1 VSASSLAERI
11 LAGEAPENVR
21 LAAARGAV
29 PLPATELLRL
39 QVLLRRDQD
48 ESVRR
53 AAQLSLG
60 RIPTSVLEALR
71 DTPETDEAVLE
82 YLLEERADLP
92 RELRRDL
99 AAHPS
104 TGTAT
109 LERLAARDQDPE
121 VLEALVANQQLL
133 RARPGVAAAL
143 GSNPALTSDQHR
155 RLRDLVEH
163 LPGAGAPPTPEK
175 EPEVIELPPADELP
189 SEAPAGDARA
199 AALPEG
205 LEPAKDP
212 RLAALGIDA
221 EVEAMLPVL
230 DLDVGELFSRSE
242 ILGGEELA
250 ADPEHCDAYHRI
262 LQLNAAQKLRL
273 ALFGTREERMIL
285 VRDTNRV
292 IAIASINN
300 PRLSEQEVELV
311 SVSRNVLEDVLLAIT
326 RRKDAM
332 KRYGVVHNLVRNPK
346 VPLPVS
352 MRLIPRLHDRDLKLL
367 IKNKNVAEGVRVNA
381 RKQMMAREKR
391 QKGVSFRKG
400 H

>member
-1 VSASSLAERI
+1 MSAGGLAERI

-39 QVLLRRDQD
+39 QVLLRRDENQA
-48 ESVRR
+48 VRR

-60 RIPTSVLEALR
+60 RIPASVLEALR
-71 DTPETDEAVLE
+71 DTRDTDEAVLE

-92 RELRRDL
+92 RGLRRDL
-99 AAHPS
+99 AAHPATS
-104 TGTAT
+104 TGT
-109 LERLAARDQDPE
+109 LERLAAREQDPE
-121 VLEALVANQQLL
+121 VLEALVANQRLL
-133 RARPGVAAAL
+133 RNHPSVAGAL
-143 GSNPALTSDQHR
+143 RGNPALTADLRR
-155 RLRDLVEH
+155 RLQDLSEH
-163 LPGAGAPPTPEK
+163 LPGTPTPPEEV
-175 EPEVIELPPADELP
+175 EPGVVELTPAEEALA
-189 SEAPAGDARA
+189 EAPAETAKA
-199 AALPEG
+199 PVLPEG
-205 LEPAKDP
+205 LAPAKDP
-212 RLAALGIDA
+212 KLAALGVDA

-230 DLDVGELFSRSE
+230 DLDVGELLSRSE
-242 ILGGEELA
+242 IQGGEELA
-250 ADPEHCDAYHRI
+250 TDPEHCDAYHRI
-262 LQLNAAQKLRL
+262 LQLNVAQKLRL

-285 VRDTNRV
+285 VRDTNRM
-292 IAIASINN
+292 IATAAIKN

-311 SVSRNVLEDVLLAIT
+311 SVSRNVLEDVLLEIT

-367 IKNKNVAEGVRVNA
+367 VKNRNVSEGVRVNA
-381 RKQMMAREKR
+381 RKQMLAREKR
-391 QKGVSFRKG
+391 QKGSSFRKG